1 MEESLQRTVR
11 INEMLEKQLG
21 MSEENNE
28 RLRSAL
34 ESMNDELEDLKAELK
49 SQKNN

>member
-1 MEESLQRTVR
+1 
-11 INEMLEKQLG
+11 

-34 ESMNDELEDLKAELK
+34 ESMNDELEELK
-49 SQKNN
+49 SDLKPNKNQ